1 MSGQTTLT
9 RTLIAAV
16 GALLMSSVAVGSAI
30 APAHVAAVSAQTSL
44 NA

>member
-16 GALLMSSVAVGSAI
+16 GALLMSSVAVGSAV
-30 APAHVAAVSAQTSL
+30 APAHVAVAQTQTSV

>member
-1 MSGQTTLT
+1 MSGQSTFT

-16 GALLMSSVAVGSAI
+16 GALLMSSVAVGTAI
-30 APAHVAAVSAQTSL
+30 APASVAAVSTQTI

>member
-30 APAHVAAVSAQTSL
+30 APAHVAVASTQTSV

>member
-1 MSGQTTLT
+1 MSGQSTIT

-16 GALLMSSVAVGSAI
+16 GALLMSTVAVGTAI
-30 APAHVAAVSAQTSL
+30 APAHVAAVSQPAP